1 MTQQQTITWAT
12 QRILGAQ
19 TEPKIGVPKRL
30 LFHTMVGSLVG
41 TDSMFR
47 QGGFDGTEST
57 FGVGGPWGI
66 DGERGLDGELWQW
79 QLMGYQADANWDAN
93 ADSDSVETA
102 DGGNPNNPWSSK
114 QLLTLIQLTVD
125 WCRINNRPCVLV
137 GDPSAEGLGY
147 HEQFIQWNHSHHV
160 CPGVI
165 REGQLRTIVIP
176 KARALLTGKPVP
188 PAPTHLPHPVR
199 PDDVVDR
206 RAVGQGHHQGA
217 AVGAERGQVLM
228 TQPIPPEILALTNVD
243 PNDVLEDMA
252 AEVGRLTKMLKASH
266 RAMTQLVD
274 RLADV
279 QRQLEA
285 ANATVRELES
295 ELAAPARADETTG
308 DETQPEVQP

>member
-188 PAPTHLPHPVR
+188 HAPKPKPGPASHPTNRLR
-199 PDDVVDR
+199 VD
-206 RAVGQGHHQGA
+206 GIMGA
-217 AVGAERGQVLM
+217 ATIGAMQHVLVAHGLNTGGVDGLMGPRTRIALQHYLGVPADGIIGSNTVKALQARLVRIGALARTYRTRSGRTMSSIDGQWGKG
-228 TQPIPPEILALTNVD
+228 TTKALQSA
-243 PNDVLEDMA
+243 L
-252 AEVGRLTKMLKASH
+252 
-266 RAMTQLVD
+266 
-274 RLADV
+274 
-279 QRQLEA
+279 
-285 ANATVRELES
+285 NA
-295 ELAAPARADETTG
+295 G
-308 DETQPEVQP
+308 KF